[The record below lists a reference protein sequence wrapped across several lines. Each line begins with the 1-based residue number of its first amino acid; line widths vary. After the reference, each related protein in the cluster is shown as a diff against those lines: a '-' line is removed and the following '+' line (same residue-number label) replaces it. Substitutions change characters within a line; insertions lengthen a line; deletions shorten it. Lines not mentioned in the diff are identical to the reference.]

1 MGIDSDRLIGQ
12 CLIIVCRVGLAILI
26 DEDGRNQTYPRPE
39 ERLGPQLR
47 GRFFFFINMVGER
60 WVHVGS
66 SADSES
72 CGALSAEPGYG
83 AITSTESPLRGRG
96 EGPGGSVLLCLVAG
110 GCRELTYSAGVAVTA
125 TISFPSQDA
134 ATKAV
139 CGITQVVNLR
149 REWIVLP
156 AISKTHLKFEIS
168 DFSLTC
174 FPWKFPSL
182 HSTLN
187 FNLSTF
193 LKPP

>member
-1 MGIDSDRLIGQ
+1 
-12 CLIIVCRVGLAILI
+12 
-26 DEDGRNQTYPRPE
+26 
-39 ERLGPQLR
+39 
-47 GRFFFFINMVGER
+47 MVGER

-83 AITSTESPLRGRG
+83 AMTSTESPLRGRG

-139 CGITQVVNLR
+139 SRITQVVNLR

-174 FPWKFPSL
+174 FPWKFPVCTQRSTSICQPSSNHHNKPRCPVGSFRSFSL
-182 HSTLN
+182 EQLYY
-187 FNLSTF
+187 
-193 LKPP
+193 